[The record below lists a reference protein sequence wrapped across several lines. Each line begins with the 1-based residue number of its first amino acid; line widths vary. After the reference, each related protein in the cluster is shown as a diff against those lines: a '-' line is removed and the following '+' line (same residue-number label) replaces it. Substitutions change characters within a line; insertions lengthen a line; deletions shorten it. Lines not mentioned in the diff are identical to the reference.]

1 MLVCFAHHVLFLSR
15 RKRGKQ
21 FSLVKIHMTRD
32 VVSLYI
38 YIYTHVYI
46 YIIPLLNMG
55 KSKHWV
61 GIGCNKG
68 LGVNGG
74 GGGLSKIPKHHEES
88 G

>member
-1 MLVCFAHHVLFLSR
+1 
-15 RKRGKQ
+15 
-21 FSLVKIHMTRD
+21 
-32 VVSLYI
+32 
-38 YIYTHVYI
+38 
-46 YIIPLLNMG
+46 MG
-55 KSKHWV
+55 KSKNWV